1 MFVDRAEQMFHF
13 FFFVANRDGKKK
25 KKTLRK
31 TMFLVVAC
39 PKIVPRLQSV
49 HHKKTLFEGG
59 FEKP

>member
-13 FFFVANRDGKKK
+13 FFLWQIGMGRRK